1 MTVYVHSLY
10 YFVGMNGLSLIN
22 WLRNNN
28 LKKFSVMNVKFWGM
42 MLLAPLLHET
52 PYLYQVFFALD

>member
-22 WLRNNN
+22 WLRNSN

-42 MLLAPLLHET
+42 MFLS
-52 PYLYQVFFALD
+52 ALT